1 MAQDKIEK
9 IYLILFSLIPIS
21 IIIGSAIS
29 LLNILI
35 ILIFFLTFTVKSLD
49 KKILKNSNILCLL
62 IIYGYLIFNSFIAIN
77 PEISAS
83 RNFGFIRLI
92 FLFIAINYLFSYS
105 DKTKKIFIFW
115 ALIILIVIF
124 DSFIEFFLGR
134 NILGYGE
141 DYGERIVSFFKDE
154 PIVAAYLNGFC
165 FLLIGFFFDNYYFK
179 NNYFKFIFYISV
191 IIFFSCI
198 LITGERSNTIKTIFA
213 LFVFF
218 YLNPHLNLK
227 SKLLTTL
234 GIIIVFIAIF
244 NSSKY
249 VKYRYYNY
257 FLTPI
262 LERKSTTDLIKN
274 NKYIVLYKSG
284 YEVFKN
290 YPLFGVG
297 NKNYRL
303 ETKKKEKNNKYKNNS
318 HPHQIYL
325 ELLSE
330 HGIIGTVILLVL
342 FFVLIF
348 KTLKIIILSKNSVQ
362 LGAFAYLVSVFLPLI
377 PSGSF
382 FNDFNISL
390 FFLNL
395 SILYACNSKTNI
407 FQKTSLIK

>member
-165 FLLIGFFFDNYYFK
+165 FLLIGFFFDKYYFK

-198 LITGERSNTIKTIFA
+198 LITGERSNTIKAIFA

-218 YLNPHLNLK
+218 YLNPYLNLK
-227 SKLLTTL
+227 SKIFITFGMIVIFTL
-234 GIIIVFIAIF
+234 IF
-244 NSSKY
+244 NNSKY
-249 VKYRYYNY
+249 IKYRYFEY
-257 FLTPI
+257 FIPFITGKDNVHFI
-262 LERKSTTDLIKN
+262 SN
-274 NKYIVLYKSG
+274 NNYIVLYKSG

-290 YPLFGVG
+290 YPYFGVG

-303 ETKKKEKNNKYKNNS
+303 ETKDIEKNKHYKNNS

-330 HGIIGTVILLVL
+330 HGIIGTIILLSL

-348 KTLKIIILSKNSVQ
+348 KNLKIIILTKNSVQ
-362 LGAFAYLVSVFLPLI
+362 LGAFAYLVSVFLPII

-382 FNDFNISL
+382 FNNFNISL

-407 FQKTSLIK
+407 FQKSS

>member
-1 MAQDKIEK
+1 MVQDKIEK

-29 LLNILI
+29 LLNILV

-49 KKILKNSNILCLL
+49 KKILKNPTVLCLL

-77 PEISAS
+77 LEISAS

-141 DYGERIVSFFKDE
+141 VYGERIVSFFKDE

-165 FLLIGFFFDNYYFK
+165 FLLIGFFFDKYYFK

-213 LFVFF
+213 LIVFF
-218 YLNPHLNLK
+218 YLNPYLNLK
-227 SKLLTTL
+227 SKIFITFGMIVIFTL
-234 GIIIVFIAIF
+234 IF
-244 NSSKY
+244 NNSKY
-249 VKYRYYNY
+249 IKYRYFEY
-257 FLTPI
+257 FIPFITGKDNVHFI
-262 LERKSTTDLIKN
+262 SN
-274 NKYIVLYKSG
+274 NNYIVLYKSG

-290 YPLFGVG
+290 YPYFGVG

-303 ETKKKEKNNKYKNNS
+303 ETKDIEKNKHYKNNS

-330 HGIIGTVILLVL
+330 HGIIGTIILLSL

-348 KTLKIIILSKNSVQ
+348 KNLKIIILTKNSVQ
-362 LGAFAYLVSVFLPLI
+362 LGAFAYLVSVFLPII

-382 FNDFNISL
+382 FNNFNISL

-407 FQKTSLIK
+407 FQKSS

>member
-1 MAQDKIEK
+1 MNLNLKNYTPIFLIIIIPLTTVIGPSISLVNTVLICLVLIFLLVKDKNFSFIGSREFLL
-9 IYLILFSLIPIS
+9 LIL
-21 IIIGSAIS
+21 
-29 LLNILI
+29 
-35 ILIFFLTFTVKSLD
+35 
-49 KKILKNSNILCLL
+49 
-62 IIYGYLIFNSFIAIN
+62 IYGYLIFNSFISLD
-77 PEISAS
+77 PKLGVL
-83 RNFGFIRLI
+83 RNFGFLRLI
-92 FLFIAINYLFSYS
+92 LFFLAINYFVYKYGSLNNTF
-105 DKTKKIFIFW
+105 KIWSFLIS
-115 ALIILIVIF
+115 LIII
-124 DSFIEFFLGR
+124 DSFVEFSFGK
-134 NILGYGE
+134 NILGFGGEYGN
-141 DYGERIVSFFKDE
+141 RIVSFFKDE

-165 FLLIGFFFDNYYFK
+165 FLLIGFFFDKYYFK
-179 NNYFKFIFYISV
+179 SDYFKFIFYISIV
-191 IIFFSCI
+191 IFFSCI

-213 LFVFF
+213 LFIFF
-218 YLNPHLNLK
+218 YLNPQLNLK

-249 VKYRYYNY
+249 IKYRYYNY
-257 FLTPI
+257 FITPI
-262 LERKSTTDLIKN
+262 LESKSRADFINN
-274 NKYIVLYKSG
+274 NKYIALYKSG

-303 ETKKKEKNNKYKNNS
+303 ETKKIEKNNKYKNNS

-382 FNDFNISL
+382 FNNFNISL